1 MNVSIAVTA
10 DLERAVISSWS
21 ARTMRLFMFWIS
33 MRMPTKRPKASRW
46 RQEQYFANTP
56 VKQFDV
62 DSDRG

>member
-10 DLERAVISSWS
+10 DLDRAMISSW
-21 ARTMRLFMFWIS
+21 TMRLVLFWIS
-33 MRMPTKRPKASRW
+33 MRMPTKRPKAPRW
-46 RQEQYFANTP
+46 RQERYFANTP